1 MRDIDWDICETQG
14 NIYQL
19 AAKEGYDMEVFSDVY
34 LRSDFCGRYMDA
46 VCSRFQIEDETVI
59 WEFFF
64 P

>member
-19 AAKEGYDMEVFSDVY
+19 AAKEGYDMGVFSDVY